1 MNQNINPNSDENQ
14 NPDNQGRKG
23 KKFKH
28 ILIGSPKQVRHT
40 IYAIYA
46 LKYAYPEEW
55 STPEPTENPGEVMST
70 LIRYLYLD

>member
-23 KKFKH
+23 KKVKH

-40 IYAIYA
+40 INAIYA
-46 LKYAYPEEW
+46 LKYAYPDEW
-55 STPEPTENPGEVMST
+55 TTPEPTENPGEVMTT

>member
-1 MNQNINPNSDENQ
+1 MTKNINPNSDDNQ

-23 KKFKH
+23 KKVKH

-40 IYAIYA
+40 INAIYA
-46 LKYAYPEEW
+46 LKYAYPDEW
-55 STPEPTENPGEVMST
+55 STPEPTENPGEVMTT